1 MPLSLYQKYRP
12 KRFEDIVGQEHVV
25 NILEAEIKSGN
36 ISHAYIFIGPRGTGK
51 TTTARIFAN
60 SVNCLSPD
68 KHANPCG
75 KCDVCKAVN
84 SGRFL
89 DLIEIDA
96 ASNRGVDNIR
106 ELREKVNMAP
116 VMGKYKVYIIDE
128 VHMLTKEA
136 FNALLKTLEEPPEHV
151 IFILATTE
159 PHKVPATI
167 MSRCERFVFYLADQ
181 KKLLELLDKIAKQEN
196 IEIEDKAKHLLIR
209 QANGSYRDL
218 LSVLDPV
225 FSAAR
230 QNNNKVTEELVLSMI
245 GLFDNTLVQTF
256 LNALF
261 SLDFSKAQK
270 ALEAVL
276 NRAGNIPAF
285 IQVLIDTIRQDLAN
299 YHKTRE
305 FPKYYNNISYSD
317 VVKFLSYLIEEYTQ
331 IRFLYTESLALEL
344 AVFRFLA
351 DHNLRG
357 SATVNEVY
365 ATDYEPQVQALEAE
379 KALSDNSDIYFNQQ
393 QAEEEQKMQS
403 TQDFSETIEG
413 TSAILGNINESDGDT
428 DGNTKLDKT
437 GNSANSKISVNNS
450 NNTSLSEP
458 NQKDTDSNASASL
471 TIDEI
476 KKRWQLFLARVRS
489 KHGPLYAIL
498 ILSVPDTVIVN
509 ENGVHELR
517 IFVPYAYHKQKIE
530 DAKTRKLLQKI
541 FKNIYGTV
549 VNVVA
554 IVSKDIKQKKQE
566 FLQQLKQSVAI
577 ANHASQN
584 SDTTATDLSTNSN
597 AKINSSNNTTNN
609 GKSKVDTSIEI
620 KTMQEAADITDD
632 PVSDVFADDLLL

>member
-60 SVNCLSPD
+60 SVNCLNPD

-181 KKLLELLDKIAKQEN
+181 RKLLELLDRISKQEN
-196 IEIEDKAKHLLIR
+196 IEIEDKAKPLLIR

-270 ALEAVL
+270 ALEAVI

-305 FPKYYNNISYSD
+305 FPKYYNNIPYSG
-317 VVKFLSYLIEEYTQ
+317 VVKFLGYLIEEYTQ
-331 IRFLYTESLALEL
+331 VRFLYTESLALEL

-351 DHNLRG
+351 DHNLKG
-357 SATVNEVY
+357 SATVNEIY
-365 ATDYEPQVQALEAE
+365 ATDYEPQMQVHSTVVE
-379 KALSDNSDIYFNQQ
+379 KSLDDNSDVYFNRQQ
-393 QAEEEQKMQS
+393 EEEQQMQNA
-403 TQDFSETIEG
+403 QQYSETIEG
-413 TSAILGNINESDGDT
+413 TSAILGNINEP
-428 DGNTKLDKT
+428 DGNTKLNKIDKAVKNKITINNRKNTKST
-437 GNSANSKISVNNS
+437 GAIH
-450 NNTSLSEP
+450 
-458 NQKDTDSNASASL
+458 KDTRSNTSASL

-476 KKRWQLFLARVRS
+476 KKRWQLFLARVRN

-498 ILSVPDTVIVN
+498 ILSVPDTIIVN
-509 ENGVHELR
+509 ENGIHELR

-530 DAKTRKLLQKI
+530 DAKTRKLLQDI
-541 FKNIYGTV
+541 LKNIYGAV

-554 IVSKDIKQKKQE
+554 IVSKEIKQKQNA
-566 FLQQLKQSVAI
+566 FLQQIKQ
-577 ANHASQN
+577 ANVKSGQNIDTLPSQ
-584 SDTTATDLSTNSN
+584 SD
-597 AKINSSNNTTNN
+597 SSNNTTTNS
-609 GKSKVDTSIEI
+609 KSKVDTSTEI